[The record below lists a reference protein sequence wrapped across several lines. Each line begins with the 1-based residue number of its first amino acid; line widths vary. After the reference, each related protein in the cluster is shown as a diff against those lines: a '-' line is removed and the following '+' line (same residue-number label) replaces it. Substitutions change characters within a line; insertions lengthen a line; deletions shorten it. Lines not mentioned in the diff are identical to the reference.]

1 MKTVTLDIQGM
12 HCGGC
17 QTGIEMVTQ
26 AMDGVTESKVDL
38 EGAKGEF
45 TFDETVISADDVI
58 AEIGKLEYK
67 ASLVSNGD
75 EEASQE

>member
-1 MKTVTLDIQGM
+1 MKTVTLNIQGM

-26 AMDGVTESKVDL
+26 TMDGVESSKVDL

-45 TFDETVISADDVI
+45 TFDENQTSTEAII
-58 AEIGKLEYK
+58 AEIEKLEYK
-67 ASLVSNGD
+67 ASVA
-75 EEASQE
+75 E